1 MPALQQSRHKSR
13 DTAAARVPLLVRM
26 GCLLVVLGG
35 LWLPRDAEARVD
47 TARAAVRPVIET
59 EVLILRGLFN
69 VFSLG
74 MDDLASRLQRGPIRS
89 SVHNHLSWSAIGQDI
104 IARRRAGAAPT
115 RLVLIGHSL
124 GGNDVISLARMLGQ
138 AGIGVDLVIPV
149 DPTAPDPAPPNVRH
163 LVNFYQS
170 SNGFGAAVRPGASFR
185 GVLVNADLATNRRD
199 LNSAAVGHASIDK
212 SPAVQREII
221 ALVHALHA
229 GRPSGLQHR
238 AGHGFAAGR

>member
-1 MPALQQSRHKSR
+1 MPALQQPRQ
-13 DTAAARVPLLVRM
+13 TARNKHAPRAVLLM
-26 GCLLVVLGG
+26 GICCLHMMLGG
-35 LWLPRDAEARVD
+35 LWLPGSAEAKGEAPRGV
-47 TARAAVRPVIET
+47 ARPVIAT

-74 MDDLASRLQRGPIRS
+74 MDELASKLQRGPIRA
-89 SVHNHLSWSAIGQDI
+89 SVHNHLTWSVIGREI

-149 DPTAPDPAPPNVRH
+149 DPTAPEPAPHNVRH

-170 SNGFGAAVRPGASFR
+170 SNGFGAAVRPGAGFR
-185 GVLVNADLATNRRD
+185 GLLVNADLATNRRD

-229 GRPSGLQHR
+229 GHPSGVPHR
-238 AGHGFAAGR
+238 APHGFTAGR